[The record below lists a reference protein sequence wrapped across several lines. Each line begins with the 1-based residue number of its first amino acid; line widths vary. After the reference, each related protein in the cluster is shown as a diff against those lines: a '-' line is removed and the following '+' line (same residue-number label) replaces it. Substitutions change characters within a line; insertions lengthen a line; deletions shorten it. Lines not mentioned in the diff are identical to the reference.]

1 MQDIVIVSTARTAVG
16 KAYRGFFNN
25 TEAPSLAGH
34 AMKAAVT
41 RAGIDPGMVDDVILG
56 CGVTQGTSGVNVA
69 RHAIFAAGFPVSVAA
84 MTIDRQCASGLSAI
98 ATGAMQIASGSS
110 RVVLCGGVE
119 SISLAQNEHMNR
131 HRERD
136 PVVESSYPLYYMSM
150 VQTAERVAEMYDI
163 TRERQ
168 DQFAVQS
175 QERARDAQRQGRFD
189 AEIVPIVVSQLV
201 KDRDSGAMSCRTLSA
216 DRDEG
221 PRESTYEGLAALKPA
236 LEHGRYVTAGN
247 ASQFSDGA
255 SALVLMDVETAGRE
269 NLKPLGIFR
278 GIAVAGCAPEEMGI
292 GPILAIPKLLARH
305 GLGIGDIDLWEINE
319 AFAAQLLA
327 CTDRLEIPAERL
339 NVNGGAIALGHPYG
353 MTGARL
359 VGHALIEGRRRGA
372 KLAVVSMCIG
382 GGQGAAALFEVC

>member
-1 MQDIVIVSTARTAVG
+1 
-16 KAYRGFFNN
+16 
-25 TEAPSLAGH
+25 
-34 AMKAAVT
+34 
-41 RAGIDPGMVDDVILG
+41 
-56 CGVTQGTSGVNVA
+56 
-69 RHAIFAAGFPVSVAA
+69 
-84 MTIDRQCASGLSAI
+84 
-98 ATGAMQIASGSS
+98 
-110 RVVLCGGVE
+110 GVE
-119 SISLAQNEHMNR
+119 SISLAQNEYMNR

-136 PVVESSYPLYYMSM
+136 PAVEASYPLYYMSM
-150 VQTAERVAEMYDI
+150 VQTAERVAETYGI

-168 DQFAVQS
+168 DRFAVQS

-221 PRESTYEGLAALKPA
+221 PRESTYEGLAVLKPA

-247 ASQFSDGA
+247 ASQLSDGA

-292 GPILAIPKLLARH
+292 GPILAVPKLLARH
-305 GLGIGDIDLWEINE
+305 GLAIDDIDLWEINE

-382 GGQGAAALFEVC
+382 GGQGAA